1 LFVFRPGLRLRS
13 DEQPNYPR
21 WGEFQNGSLFL
32 KRIAPQS
39 HYSHESVVALAKNAD
54 RARSSSLSGTR
65 PQGASRPRV
74 WRASKRDRNSGMR
87 RLKRTEWR
95 GSALAQ
101 ENAAHVAANK
111 ALRARPW
118 WRGYSGKTS
127 EGSTGAPKL
136 NARTV
141 EFIAKAGLG
150 SELRDSIE
158 RTVFK
163 FLDGQTGF
171 AGAIVLTP
179 HKEPRRIMVLSFWR
193 TERDCR
199 ENEWEFVSEVQDKL
213 GPLMDA
219 SSRVRTYNAELSQ
232 SLQTGQ
238 YVDAAQPC

>member
-1 LFVFRPGLRLRS
+1 V
-13 DEQPNYPR
+13 
-21 WGEFQNGSLFL
+21 
-32 KRIAPQS
+32 
-39 HYSHESVVALAKNAD
+39 
-54 RARSSSLSGTR
+54 
-65 PQGASRPRV
+65 
-74 WRASKRDRNSGMR
+74 
-87 RLKRTEWR
+87 
-95 GSALAQ
+95 AQ
-101 ENAAHVAANK
+101 EIPAHVAANK
-111 ALRARPW
+111 ALRARPL
-118 WRGYSGKTS
+118 WRGRSGKTS

-141 EFIAKAGLG
+141 EFIAKAGLN

-158 RTVFK
+158 GTVFK
-163 FLDGQTGF
+163 FLGGQTGF

-199 ENEWEFVSEVQDKL
+199 ENEWEFVSEVQDEL

-219 SSRVRTYNAELSQ
+219 SSRVRTYNAEQLSQ